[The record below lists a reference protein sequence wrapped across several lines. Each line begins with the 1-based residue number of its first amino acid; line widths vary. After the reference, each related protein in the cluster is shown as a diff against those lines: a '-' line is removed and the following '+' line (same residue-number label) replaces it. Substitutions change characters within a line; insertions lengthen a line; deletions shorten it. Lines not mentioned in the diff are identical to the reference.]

1 MKSKLVIWGQN
12 PAKERVLFAL
22 ELLEEENKVKTFVF
36 PEGIVTAE
44 FEDQLHTAW
53 KENKEVAFPEG
64 YEESVRDLSL
74 MGDILPEGYT
84 CEREDLLKRA
94 QAEWHFVV
102 LSSKL
107 YNTYRSE
114 IEEFRDR
121 IDQADRYSGQVWDE
135 LKGFWDKIQRQMQ
148 EKNLFRSHANALR
161 DETNLLFTTLKEKR
175 KDMDKEF
182 QETSRQNFEQFS
194 KKLDDLLEKVSKGLS
209 LHVLFDDLKRMQQEL
224 KDLKLVKDHRNKI
237 WNKLDD
243 AFKQVKDKRFGG
255 NTGEG
260 GGGDKEHSPANR
272 LERRLTGLNDAIDK
286 MEKSIHR
293 DRQEMEFQDKRA
305 GDSAGMLESQLRE
318 AKVKMVEERIS
329 SKQQKLDDMKQTQ
342 AELLQKLASIQQKE
356 QRRQE
361 LEEAKKHA
369 QEKIAAEIR
378 GAAEGRKEAE
388 GKLEKAA
395 AAIADNSRKTEVTE
409 EGEDAPEP
417 SPASSEE
424 E

>member
-36 PEGIVTAE
+36 PEHIVTAE

-64 YEESVRDLSL
+64 YEESVRELSL
-74 MGDILPEGYT
+74 IGDILPEGHT
-84 CEREDLLKRA
+84 CERDDLLKRA

-121 IDQADRYSGQVWDE
+121 VEQAERYSSQVWDE

-161 DETNLLFTTLKEKR
+161 DETNLLFTRLKEKR

-255 NTGEG
+255 NAGES
-260 GGGDKEHSPANR
+260 GGDKEHSPANR

-293 DRQEMEFQDKRA
+293 DRQEMDFQDKRA

-318 AKVKMVEERIS
+318 AKVKMVEERIA

-342 AELLQKLASIQQKE
+342 AELVQKLSSIQQKE

-378 GAAEGRKEAE
+378 DAAEGRKEVE

-395 AAIADNSRKTEVTE
+395 AAIADNSREAESTDVIET
-409 EGEDAPEP
+409 GA
-417 SPASSEE
+417 PASSEE